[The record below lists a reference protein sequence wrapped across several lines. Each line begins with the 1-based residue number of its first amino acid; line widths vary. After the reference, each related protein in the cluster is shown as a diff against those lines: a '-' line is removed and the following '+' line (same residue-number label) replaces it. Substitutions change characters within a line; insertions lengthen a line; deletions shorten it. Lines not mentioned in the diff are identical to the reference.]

1 MFTFPNFVQNVAESW
16 RLINMHKKYY
26 NEDFVEEFDYSG
38 IIFKIS
44 KSVNLKHLR
53 LKLDED

>member
-1 MFTFPNFVQNVAESW
+1 MIS
-16 RLINMHKKYY
+16 KYY
-26 NEDFVEEFDYSG
+26 IEDFVEEFDYSG

-53 LKLDED
+53 IKLDEDYLCFLHRLMLY

>member
-1 MFTFPNFVQNVAESW
+1 M
-16 RLINMHKKYY
+16 INKHYI
-26 NEDFVEEFDYSG
+26 EDFVEEFYNSG
-38 IIFKIS
+38 VIFKIS